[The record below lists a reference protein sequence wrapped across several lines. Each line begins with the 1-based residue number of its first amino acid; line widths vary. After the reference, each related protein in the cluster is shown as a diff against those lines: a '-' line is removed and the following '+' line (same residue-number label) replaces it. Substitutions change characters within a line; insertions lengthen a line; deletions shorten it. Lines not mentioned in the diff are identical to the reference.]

1 MQYKSIN
8 NNTNNKYI
16 KINTTCIKPAVD
28 GTQVCALLCLTL
40 SDPMDCSL
48 PVSSVHGILQAR
60 ILEWVASR
68 RGLTPRGSLECN
80 PEMPAF
86 PGEAFHFSLSCI
98 GEGNGNPLQYSCLE
112 NPIDRGDWQATVHRV
127 AKTQTQLKQLSR
139 HAHTTP

>member
-60 ILEWVASR
+60 ILEWVAI
-68 RGLTPRGSLECN
+68 LP
-80 PEMPAF
+80 
-86 PGEAFHFSLSCI
+86 PGELP
-98 GEGNGNPLQYSCLE
+98 NPGIKPASPASPALAS
-112 NPIDRGDWQATVHRV
+112 GFF
-127 AKTQTQLKQLSR
+127 
-139 HAHTTP
+139 TTEPPGKHPV